1 VAERLGE
8 GASGHIHRVHQD
20 GGDSEA
26 LALKL
31 FKGAVTSDGLP
42 EHELAGSLVAGQ
54 HPALCTPVAE
64 LCEHPQ
70 GTPGL
75 LLPLIPP
82 GHVHLAGPPSMD
94 SCTRDV
100 YAEGWRI
107 GAPQALRLARTIA
120 GAVAH
125 LHQRGVVHGDLYAHN
140 ILWNP
145 ASGEAMLSDFG
156 AATLLPVGRPDLR
169 RALQAL
175 EVRAFGYLLE
185 ELVGHAGAGD
195 GPVWVAL
202 DGLARACLQTDPVLR
217 PGMDDMVVALGRVAG
232 G

>member
-1 VAERLGE
+1 MSDERDPSRDLWETHAQWWIDGFTAGADAEYE
-8 GASGHIHRVHQD
+8 EQI
-20 GGDSEA
+20 
-26 LALKL
+26 
-31 FKGAVTSDGLP
+31 LP
-42 EHELAGSLVAGQ
+42 MAEHELAGGRVAGQ

-64 LCEHPQ
+64 LRDHPQ

-82 GHVHLAGPPSMD
+82 GHVHLSGPPSME

-145 ASGEAMLSDFG
+145 ERGGAMLSDFG
-156 AATLLPVGRPDLR
+156 AATLLPIGLPALR
-169 RALQAL
+169 RALQLL
-175 EVRAFGYLLE
+175 EVRAFGCLLE
-185 ELVGHAGAGD
+185 
-195 GPVWVAL
+195 
-202 DGLARACLQTDPVLR
+202 
-217 PGMDDMVVALGRVAG
+217 
-232 G
+232 